1 LRTEQDPA
9 IRPNGDIATH
19 HYIGWAATLKR
30 PSLSLKARETLLEY
44 YRTDLINLER
54 MLQVDLSHWLR
65 LEKQPVADE
74 RVS

>member
-1 LRTEQDPA
+1 MPRQGRALFRA
-9 IRPNGDIATH
+9 V
-19 HYIGWAATLKR
+19 WAATSRR

-44 YRTDLINLER
+44 YRSDLMNLER
-54 MLQVDLSHWLR
+54 MLEIDLSQWLR